1 MYMYIYDGLKS
12 NIRNLVREV
21 YKVRGAKYLIVDRV
35 YRQTIGIPMGTDCA
49 PQLANLYLFHHEYMY
64 MRALM
69 KSNLGMAK
77 RFCNTVRYI
86 DDLLALNNKKFEEEI
101 VNIYP
106 PELTLKRTT
115 ESDTTLSYLDVSI
128 SICQGKFITEVFDKR
143 DNFNFNIVYYYM
155 YV

>member
-1 MYMYIYDGLKS
+1 
-12 NIRNLVREV
+12 
-21 YKVRGAKYLIVDRV
+21 
-35 YRQTIGIPMGTDCA
+35 
-49 PQLANLYLFHHEYMY
+49 
-64 MRALM
+64 
-69 KSNLGMAK
+69 MAK

-101 VNIYP
+101 VNILYP

-143 DNFNFNIVYYYM
+143 DNFNFNIVNYPPICAVIYNTM
-155 YV
+155 KDL

>member
-1 MYMYIYDGLKS
+1 
-12 NIRNLVREV
+12 
-21 YKVRGAKYLIVDRV
+21 
-35 YRQTIGIPMGTDCA
+35 
-49 PQLANLYLFHHEYMY
+49 
-64 MRALM
+64 M
-69 KSNLGMAK
+69 KSNLGMAI

-128 SICQGKFITEVFDKR
+128 SICRGNFITEVFDKR
-143 DNFNFNIVYYYM
+143 DNLCIIATWKHTHCSLATPLQSLTVPRATHTYPHIHVWYPPLSAFTRNPQCTFSLSV
-155 YV
+155 

>member
-1 MYMYIYDGLKS
+1 
-12 NIRNLVREV
+12 
-21 YKVRGAKYLIVDRV
+21 
-35 YRQTIGIPMGTDCA
+35 
-49 PQLANLYLFHHEYMY
+49 
-64 MRALM
+64 
-69 KSNLGMAK
+69 MAK

-143 DNFNFNIVYYYM
+143 DNFNFNIVNYPYM
-155 YV
+155 CSNIPTKPTYGVYISQLIRISRICDKFDSFVKRHRLLTDKLIK